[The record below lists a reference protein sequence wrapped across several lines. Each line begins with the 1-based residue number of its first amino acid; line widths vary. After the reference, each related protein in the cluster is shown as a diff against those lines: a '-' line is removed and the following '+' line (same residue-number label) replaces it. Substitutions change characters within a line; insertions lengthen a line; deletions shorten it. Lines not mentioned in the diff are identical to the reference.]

1 MNPEESD
8 PEDPDEIPEKLEFD
22 IPWEYFAFFIYG
34 FCYILHNPNS
44 MVSHLVVDGIGEKKL
59 YHAGKYFYSLSK

>member
-22 IPWEYFAFFIYG
+22 MSREFRIFINLWFLINYFTLPELG
-34 FCYILHNPNS
+34 
-44 MVSHLVVDGIGEKKL
+44 
-59 YHAGKYFYSLSK
+59 

>member
-22 IPWEYFAFFIYG
+22 ISWENFAFFI
-34 FCYILHNPNS
+34 
-44 MVSHLVVDGIGEKKL
+44 KL
-59 YHAGKYFYSLSK
+59 WFLTFIT

>member
-22 IPWEYFAFFIYG
+22 ICLKFCKGRVGCRERSDLHFAKNLIYG
-34 FCYILHNPNS
+34 GHRTRKPILTT
-44 MVSHLVVDGIGEKKL
+44 
-59 YHAGKYFYSLSK
+59 

>member
-22 IPWEYFAFFIYG
+22 IPSEYFAFFYLWFLPNTI
-34 FCYILHNPNS
+34 FYIIRTQW
-44 MVSHLVVDGIGEKKL
+44 LVTL
-59 YHAGKYFYSLSK
+59 W